1 MNTIFFDLDG
11 TLLPMDLDEF
21 IQKYFGYIVET
32 MYKNGRDG
40 KMILNAI
47 LKGVESIIRNDGTM
61 TNEQKFWQTFTAITN
76 IPQEDI
82 EPEFNKFY
90 EEVFDKID
98 TGAQSKNMI
107 EAVKVLKQKGYTLYL
122 TTSPLFP
129 AIATQKRMKWAG
141 LDKEDF
147 ELVTTY
153 ENSSYCKPN
162 PAYYQEVITK
172 YNLDPKNI
180 LMVGN
185 DVKEDGAIQ
194 QLGVDLY
201 LVDDF
206 LLNKYNLE
214 ITCKYRSNSEQF
226 LNFVKQL
233 PESK

>member
-21 IQKYFGYIVET
+21 IQKYFEYIVET

-47 LKGVESIIRNDGTM
+47 LKGVESIIKNDGTM
-61 TNEQKFWQTFTAITN
+61 TNEQKFWQTFTSITN
-76 IPQEDI
+76 ISQEEI

-98 TGAQSKNMI
+98 TGAQSQNMI
-107 EAVKVLKQKGYTLYL
+107 EAVKVLKQKGYILYL

-147 ELVTTY
+147 KLVTTY

-162 PAYYQEVITK
+162 PSYYQEVITK
-172 YNLDPKNI
+172 HNLDPKNI

-214 ITCKYRSNSEQF
+214 INCKYRSNSEQF
-226 LNFVKQL
+226 LNYVKQL
-233 PESK
+233 PENK

>member
-1 MNTIFFDLDG
+1 MNTILFDLDG

-21 IQKYFGYIVET
+21 IQKYFGYVVET
-32 MYKNGRDG
+32 MYQYGRDG
-40 KMILNAI
+40 KAILNAI
-47 LKGVESIIRNDGTM
+47 LKGVESIIKNDGTM
-61 TNEQKFWQTFTAITN
+61 TNEDRFWQTFTAITN
-76 IPQEDI
+76 ISKEEI
-82 EPEFNKFY
+82 EPEFTKFY
-90 EEVFDKID
+90 ETVFDKID
-98 TGAQSKNMI
+98 TGAQSQNMI
-107 EAVKVLKQKGYTLYL
+107 QAVKLLKSKGYTLYL

-129 AIATQKRMKWAG
+129 SIATHNRMKWAG

-162 PAYYQEVITK
+162 PAYYQEVMTK
-172 YNLDPKNI
+172 YNLQPEQC

-201 LVDDF
+201 LVDDY

-214 ITCKYRSNSEQF
+214 ITSKYLSNSETF
-226 LNFVKQL
+226 LEFVKQL
-233 PESK
+233 PNAN